1 MKVPETLDMLGKVF
15 GKLSKEVEQDVAQV
29 NAMQS
34 ELNGAKGH
42 LKNIGRLLIGR
53 ETKET
58 EQAKSDKG
66 VLSRFGKLLEKIGKG
81 FVTLSQKAMD
91 KADQIRV
98 SHVKESVKNELD
110 TLKGIKQGR
119 TIPDPFRER

>member
-1 MKVPETLDMLGKVF
+1 MKQMRAKIRNNSLTSQRTVTGFREREAVFLTL
-15 GKLSKEVEQDVAQV
+15 LSIFKIPRNEIRPVVI
-29 NAMQS
+29 
-34 ELNGAKGH
+34 LN
-42 LKNIGRLLIGR
+42 KN
-53 ETKET
+53 ET

-66 VLSRFGKLLEKIGKG
+66 VISRFGKLLEKIGKG
-81 FVTLSQKAMD
+81 FGTLSQKAMN